1 MLRHRPNL
9 PRGVVCP
16 KDTPHHSI
24 PSGTLTRS
32 SVEANDTGQ
41 AGCVW
46 TARMG
51 QGDGNVRRAST
62 QSPRS
67 TTPAGERIDHR
78 LHLGR
83 REYARGSTTPGGPAT
98 QSRETERD
106 KTMIRHW
113 RSARGEGGGWLY
125 SPAVP
130 AFFFPGGYCC
140 QPRRTD
146 VIITTGNGAVTP
158 YLRTTQTWN
167 GAAWTTRTDIPLPG
181 RFSAAGA
188 YVNGL
193 FHVTGGVGPAPLDS
207 HHQWNPATD
216 TWTTQTPVPLPR
228 RYDHAS
234 TSIGEG
240 LFLLGGRVSQ
250 ASLLR
255 DNLEFTSSTWRSCPS
270 MPSVPRSGARA
281 LSREADGF
289 VFGGETAS
297 GIYTS
302 RTDALNTTLMTW
314 RSSQPVPGPARQGQ
328 GGQSV
333 DTEFMVHGGGRPT
346 TNRADRLNLLNET
359 WTSFLSL
366 PFPPRQSHS
375 SPANLSAL
383 LSAAMGGEDG
393 GGARLTLHVGLNL
406 AAWTALPV
414 VPLEARKLA
423 VGG

>member
-67 TTPAGERIDHR
+67 TTPARGRIDHR

-228 RYDHAS
+228 RSEHTALELNGS
-234 TSIGEG
+234 
-240 LFLLGGRVSQ
+240 LFLWGGR
-250 ASLLR
+250 ASSNTLLNTTNEYR
-255 DNLEFTSSTWRSCPS
+255 LGTWITG
-270 MPSVPRSGARA
+270 MPLPGPARTGARA
-281 LSREADGF
+281 LPLQGRGYLF
-289 VFGGETAS
+289 TGETAL
-297 GIYTS
+297 GVYTTRVDCYDPLTQTWTS
-302 RTDALNTTLMTW
+302 KQPMT
-314 RSSQPVPGPARQGQ
+314 PPGRQGC
-328 GGQSV
+328 GGFTFNNTCV
-333 DTEFMVHGGGRPT
+333 VHGGGKPVSSRAERYFPMNDVWVGMSQLPAPARQNSVSQT
-346 TNRADRLNLLNET
+346 TIGNVGT
-359 WTSFLSL
+359 
-366 PFPPRQSHS
+366 
-375 SPANLSAL
+375 
-383 LSAAMGGEDG
+383 AAASGEDG
-393 GGARLTLHVGLNL
+393 LFTRLPHHTGFQQQTWLTLGDL
-406 AAWTALPV
+406 
-414 VPLEARKLA
+414 PLEARKLA
-423 VGG
+423 TGG

>member
-32 SVEANDTGQ
+32 LVEANDTGQ

-51 QGDGNVRRAST
+51 HGDGSVQRPST
-62 QSPRS
+62 QQPRS
-67 TTPAGERIDHR
+67 TTPARGRIDHR

-234 TSIGEG
+234 VGLAAAVYAFCGRASNTS
-240 LFLLGGRVSQ
+240 FLTTVQEYQDG
-250 ASLLR
+250 
-255 DNLEFTSSTWRSCPS
+255 TWVAGPILPS
-270 MPSVPRSGARA
+270 PGRSGAKA
-281 LSREADGF
+281 LPLNGR
-289 VFGGETAS
+289 VYLFGGEIAP
-297 GIYTS
+297 GAYTS
-302 RTDALNTTLMTW
+302 DTYCLDPQTRSWTLRQPMTT
-314 RSSQPVPGPARQGQ
+314 PARQGC
-328 GGQSV
+328 GGFV
-333 DTEFMVHGGGRPT
+333 YGDECIVYGGSRPT
-346 TNRADRLNLLNET
+346 TVRADSFNPSANV
-359 WTSFLSL
+359 WTSIVPIPAPARRSAV
-366 PFPPRQSHS
+366 
-375 SPANLSAL
+375 SPTSIVGQGTAGLA
-383 LSAAMGGEDG
+383 GEDSQ
-393 GGARLTLHVGLNL
+393 GLPLSQHMGFSATN
-406 AAWTALPV
+406 WIALPQ
-414 VPLEARKLA
+414 VPNEARRFA
-423 VGG
+423 AGA